1 MPIPKPTPSWIV
13 QAERTGKC
21 HVGYALETPVHKND
35 VSSLHPLRFAGNI
48 ADRLTRHLNADRSY
62 HGPITRNLVTPG
74 EGVFSHV
81 FFIPPYSLAELD
93 AALPKYKPAGVER
106 ASGIGRNVDLFA
118 RAVSE
123 AHRPSWQPVF
133 ASEGYGGRWLAH
145 IEHLNDE
152 LHENY
157 PLPKS
162 ECRSIAKSAMGYAV
176 RQFSA
181 ESFSALQ
188 TQRNAKRWH
197 GKFDYDFAA
206 RDGWIVYLKKEGLS
220 NAEVAK
226 YVGLHKSQVGRVLKK
241 KSRQKPSHPAI
252 TA

>member
-1 MPIPKPTPSWIV
+1 MYLATSAAISSARAPAAPA
-13 QAERTGKC
+13 AER
-21 HVGYALETPVHKND
+21 P
-35 VSSLHPLRFAGNI
+35 P
-48 ADRLTRHLNADRSY
+48 
-62 HGPITRNLVTPG
+62 
-74 EGVFSHV
+74 SH
-81 FFIPPYSLAELD
+81 YSLTELD
-93 AALPKYKPAGVER
+93 AALPKYQPAGVER

-152 LHENY
+152 LHANY

-162 ECRSIAKSAMGYAV
+162 ECRSIAKSAMGYAI

-188 TQRNAKRWH
+188 TQRNGKRWH
-197 GKFDYDFAA
+197 GKFDFDFAA
-206 RDGWIVYLKKEGLS
+206 RDGWIVHMKKEGLS
-220 NAEVAK
+220 NAQVAK
-226 YVGLHKSQVGRVLKK
+226 FVGLHKSQVGRVLKK
-241 KSRQKPSHPAI
+241 KSRQKP
-252 TA
+252 